1 MRRYDQSFKEE
12 ALKLSDD
19 IGVKKACEQLDVNYG
34 TLTGWRK
41 QRARKNK
48 AGKKSE
54 DEIQKENAR
63 LKKEIDELKS
73 ANEILKDALG
83 FFAAD
88 RKQ

>member
-41 QRARKNK
+41 QRSRKNK